1 MNRKEQ
7 IKMLRLERENA
18 DLRARLDKQF
28 DIYRNQL
35 YELVDM
41 QTKLALIDL
50 VLHGEEHE
58 RTNQS

>member
-18 DLRARLDKQF
+18 DLRAKLDKHF
-28 DIYRNQL
+28 EVYRTSL
-35 YELVDM
+35 YEIVDM

-50 VLHGEEHE
+50 VLHGEEHD
-58 RTNQS
+58 RTT